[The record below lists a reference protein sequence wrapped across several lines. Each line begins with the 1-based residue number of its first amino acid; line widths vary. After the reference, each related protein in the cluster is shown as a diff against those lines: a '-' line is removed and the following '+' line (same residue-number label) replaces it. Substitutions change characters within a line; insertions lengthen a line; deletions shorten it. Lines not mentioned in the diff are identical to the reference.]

1 MKSQKG
7 ITLIVFLIIIVII
20 LVAVFLTSKYL
31 HMEADKMEAE
41 YKARFHTV
49 SFDTD
54 GGEYISPIKVE
65 YTFYASDKIAKKDG
79 YIFIGWLLDGQ
90 PIGES
95 IRITQDI
102 TLKASYR
109 KKVDNTY
116 NSSSSNNNKPSTN
129 QSNNTNNYNN
139 SNNTKPSNNNSN
151 IQTQP
156 ENKKTY
162 NINVRKSQKNSSGDE
177 ACALTVMNYQTES
190 SNSKV
195 AQIKDGEEW
204 IIVNMKFENK
214 SDSTIVIDKNDFKI
228 IDGAGRYNYSPSYH
242 HLDTELDMIEI
253 RAGQTSTF
261 SVRFLYYKN
270 NEMVLRFYHPSTVR
284 DIYTEIKLR

>member
-156 ENKKTY
+156 ENKK
-162 NINVRKSQKNSSGDE
+162 
-177 ACALTVMNYQTES
+177 L
-190 SNSKV
+190 
-195 AQIKDGEEW
+195 
-204 IIVNMKFENK
+204 IILM
-214 SDSTIVIDKNDFKI
+214 
-228 IDGAGRYNYSPSYH
+228 
-242 HLDTELDMIEI
+242 
-253 RAGQTSTF
+253 
-261 SVRFLYYKN
+261 
-270 NEMVLRFYHPSTVR
+270 
-284 DIYTEIKLR
+284 